1 VKPLNFTVTEGLRT
15 VNFDLVYT
23 LGLAALFLFVGGFV
37 QRRVGVFARASIP
50 AAAIGGLLFAFAA
63 LALRAPGALGVTV
76 DTSLR
81 APLQT
86 AFFTTIGLSATLTL
100 LREGGW
106 RTAFFWLVAT
116 LTAVVQ
122 NVVGI
127 LLAVALGAPA
137 LLGIICGALTLTG
150 GPSTGQG
157 WAPEFERYGVEGAGA
172 AIIASAI
179 FGIFVACLVGNPVAT
194 WLIRRRKLASAHEPG
209 GAAAAAE
216 EEFWALSPT
225 VAADEERGAGG
236 SDAREAGEKGDERE
250 ALTGPVLLHNLLL
263 ILALMGLG
271 ALLSS
276 WIAQIKIAG
285 QPFVLPSY
293 IGALVLAAVVRNVD
307 DRKGWLRLSPRAV
320 EALGGIALALF
331 LVIALMS
338 LELWKLAGLAVPML
352 VILSVQVVVMIAYAL
367 FVTFPLAGRDYEAA
381 VTASGH
387 IGFGLGITANAVANM
402 EALTARYRPAPRS
415 FLVVPIVGGFF
426 IDLSN
431 SLVITAF
438 FNLVI
443 KYLK

>member
-1 VKPLNFTVTEGLRT
+1 MK
-15 VNFDLVYT
+15 FDLIQT
-23 LGLAALFLFVGGFV
+23 LALAAVFLFVGGFV
-37 QRRVGVFARASIP
+37 QRRVPVFARASIP
-50 AAAIGGLLFAFAA
+50 AAAIGGLLFAVAA
-63 LALRAPGALGVTV
+63 LALHARSALDVTV
-76 DTSLR
+76 DTTLR

-86 AFFTTIGLSATLTL
+86 AFFTTIGLGATLSL

-106 RTAFFWLVAT
+106 RTAFFWLIAT

-157 WAPEFERYGVEGAGA
+157 WAPEFERYGVAGAGA
-172 AIIASAI
+172 AIISSAI

-194 WLIRRRKLASAHEPG
+194 WLIRRRELARPHEAGSAVV
-209 GAAAAAE
+209 AAE

-225 VAADEERGAGG
+225 VAA
-236 SDAREAGEKGDERE
+236 GEERE
-250 ALTGPVLLHNLLL
+250 ARREEGKAGGREALEGPALLHNLLL

-271 ALLSS
+271 ALLSG

-285 QPFVLPSY
+285 QPVVLPGY

-307 DRKGWLRLSPRAV
+307 DRTGWLKLDARAV
-320 EALGGIALALF
+320 EALGGVALALF

-352 VILSVQVVVMIAYAL
+352 VILSVQVFVMVAYAVL
-367 FVTFPLAGRDYEAA
+367 VTFPLMGRDYEAA

-387 IGFGLGITANAVANM
+387 IGFGLGITPNAVANM
-402 EALTARYRPAPRS
+402 EALTARYAPAPRS
-415 FLVVPIVGGFF
+415 FLVVPVVGGFF

-438 FNLVI
+438 FNFVV

>member
-1 VKPLNFTVTEGLRT
+1 LEITFDEGLRT
-15 VNFDLVYT
+15 VKFDLILT
-23 LGLAALFLFVGGFV
+23 LALAALSLFVGGFV
-37 QRRVGVFARASIP
+37 QRRVRVFARSSIP
-50 AAAIGGLLFAFAA
+50 SAAIGGLLFAAVA
-63 LALRAPGALGVTV
+63 LALRALGTLGVTV
-76 DTSLR
+76 DTTLR

-86 AFFTTIGLSATLTL
+86 AFFTTIGLGATISL

-106 RTAFFWLVAT
+106 RTAFFWLIST

-157 WAPEFERYGVEGAGA
+157 WAPEFERYGVAGAGA

-194 WLIRRRKLASAHEPG
+194 WLIRRRKLARAHEAGP
-209 GAAAAAE
+209 AAGAAE

-225 VAADEERGAGG
+225 VAAGEEREAKSEGEKAGG
-236 SDAREAGEKGDERE
+236 RE

-285 QPFVLPSY
+285 QPVVLPGY

-307 DRKGWLRLSPRAV
+307 DRTGWLKLDARAV
-320 EALGGIALALF
+320 EALGGVALALF

-352 VILSVQVVVMIAYAL
+352 VILCAQVFVTVAYAVL
-367 FVTFPLAGRDYEAA
+367 VTFPLMGRDYEAA

-387 IGFGLGITANAVANM
+387 IGFGLGITPNAVANM
-402 EALTARYRPAPRS
+402 EALTARYAPAPRS

-438 FNLVI
+438 FNLVVN
-443 KYLK
+443 YLK

>member
-1 VKPLNFTVTEGLRT
+1 METTIVEGLLT
-15 VNFDLVYT
+15 VRFDLIMT
-23 LGLAALFLFVGGFV
+23 LALAALLLFVGNFA
-37 QRRVGVFARASIP
+37 QRRIPVLARSSIP
-50 AAAIGGLLFAFAA
+50 TAAIGGLFFSFVVF
-63 LALRAPGALGVTV
+63 ALRARGTLGVTV
-76 DTSLR
+76 DTTLR
-81 APLQT
+81 APLQN
-86 AFFTTIGLSATLTL
+86 AFFTTIGLSATLPL

-106 RTAFFWLVAT
+106 RTPLFWLIAT

-150 GPSTGQG
+150 GPSTGQA
-157 WAPEFERYGVEGAGA
+157 WAGEFERYGVEGAGS

-179 FGIFVACLVGNPVAT
+179 FGIFVACLVGNPFAV
-194 WLIRRRKLASAHEPG
+194 WLIRRRKLAQAHAEAQAHEG
-209 GAAAAAE
+209 EIERDASE

-225 VAADEERGAGG
+225 LAADEG
-236 SDAREAGEKGDERE
+236 SDAKRDEKASDTETLE
-250 ALTGPVLLHNLLL
+250 GPVLLHNLLL
-263 ILALMGLG
+263 LLALMGAG
-271 ALLSS
+271 ALLSK
-276 WIAQIKIAG
+276 WISQTGI
-285 QPFVLPSY
+285 VLPDY
-293 IGALVLAAVVRNVD
+293 IGAMVLAAFVRNVD
-307 DRKGWLRLSPRAV
+307 DRKGWLRMNERAV

-352 VILSVQVVVMIAYAL
+352 VILCAQVFITVGYAL
-367 FVTFPLAGRDYEAA
+367 LVTFPLMGRDYEAA

-387 IGFGLGITANAVANM
+387 VGFGLGITANAVANM
-402 EALTARYRPAPRS
+402 EALTARYEPAPRS
-415 FLVVPIVGGFF
+415 FLVVPVVGAFF

-438 FNLVI
+438 FNFVI